1 MASSFVKLSKSYIV
15 HDVVFDTVELREPTY
30 KDIYMSGLG
39 LPFDW
44 QLGQGGNMVRI
55 VYPSI
60 VDTYIRRLAKA
71 PSAEN
76 LAELSAIDTARLV
89 AALFDFFIEARK
101 TPPTGSSSGSD
112 GTPAASPT

>member
-1 MASSFVKLSKSYIV
+1 MAPVTVKLSKSYAV
-15 HDVVFDTVELREPTY
+15 HDIVFDAVELREPTY

-44 QLGQGGNMVRI
+44 QVGQGGNMVRI
-55 VYPSI
+55 VYPDM
-60 VDTYIRRLAKA
+60 VDAYIRRLARS

-76 LAELSAIDTARLV
+76 LAELSAIDAARLV

-101 TPPTGSSSGSD
+101 TPPTGLSSGSD